1 MDRTDSEAPEKLDQ
15 MLAKELF
22 ELKEGTLI
30 CGLKICKDT
39 KSFGRCA
46 SFNVDGWVINKGVR
60 QTEVIRTPFYPVN
73 TIEGI
78 EVFNS
83 ENALKLISSSKNWC
97 SYDNWNGY
105 SRETEWSF
113 VDIEQGK
120 PVGVHLGEFIMEWQ
134 SVVYSG
140 DKQMKTVVLVYS
152 KILLGDGKVGFL
164 VFNTDNI
171 FEKELQL
178 L

>member
-1 MDRTDSEAPEKLDQ
+1 MVLEALGKLDL
-15 MLAKELF
+15 MLAKDLF
-22 ELKEGTLI
+22 EIKVGTLI
-30 CGLKICKDT
+30 GGLRLYKDT
-39 KSFGRCA
+39 TSFGRCA
-46 SFNVDGWVINKGVR
+46 SYNIGGWVVSKRAKPI
-60 QTEVIRTPFYPVN
+60 EVIRTPFYPVN
-73 TIEGI
+73 TME
-78 EVFNS
+78 EADVFNS
-83 ENALKLISSSKNWC
+83 ENALKLISSSKNWS

-120 PVGVHLGEFIMEWQ
+120 PVGVHLGEFTMEWQ

-152 KILLGDGKVGFL
+152 KVLLGDGKVGFL
-164 VFNTDNI
+164 VFNTNDI
-171 FEKELQL
+171 LEKELQL